1 MKGIMKQEEAWPIVM
16 NEARRLKRLANSI
29 LDVSRIES
37 GNLSYDFKKVG
48 INEII
53 TEVIRSAKLIKAH
66 QGQPDGC
73 KAVTVEAN
81 LCDDPELLLDSSRMI
96 EALSN
101 IVNNSMK
108 FTTEGKVIIETCT
121 LGHKKLFEIRIS
133 DTGTGIAPE
142 ILPRLFEKFVTKNP
156 GIDSLHDH
164 GTGLGLFITKSII
177 QAHGGD
183 VFAYN
188 NEQSSGATFII
199 RLPMIA

>member
-1 MKGIMKQEEAWPIVM
+1 MKQEEAWAIVIH
-16 NEARRLKRLANSI
+16 EARRLKQLANNI

-37 GNLSYDFKKVG
+37 GNLSYDFKNVR
-48 INEII
+48 INEVI
-53 TEVIRSAKLIKAH
+53 TEVINSANVSETH
-66 QGQPDGC
+66 QGQSDGG
-73 KAVTVEAN
+73 KAIAIEAK
-81 LCDDPELLLDSSRMI
+81 LCDDLELLLDKSRMI

-108 FTTEGKVIIETCT
+108 FTPQGKVTIESCIIA
-121 LGHKKLFEIRIS
+121 HKKLFEIKIS
-133 DTGTGIAPE
+133 DTGMGISSE
-142 ILPRLFEKFVTKNP
+142 VLPRLFEKFVTKSSGFGSGSIN
-156 GIDSLHDH
+156 DH

-199 RLPMIA
+199 RLPMIE